1 MYHIRP
7 IQSADDP
14 RIAAIIRANLEAY
27 RLDIPGT
34 AYFDPELDHLSRYY
48 GAEPDQRAYFILE
61 DDQSQV
67 LGGVGVAEFSG
78 LDACAELQKLYLTD
92 GLKGRGLGRRL
103 LERAEDA
110 ARTLGY
116 RRLYLETHSAL
127 VPALRLYEA
136 AGFTRIAQPETVL
149 HTTMDR
155 FYLKEL

>member
-7 IQSADDP
+7 IQPTDDP
-14 RIAAIIRANLEAY
+14 LIAAIIRANLEAY

-48 GAEPDQRAYFILE
+48 GADPARRAYFILE
-61 DDQSQV
+61 DGAV

-78 LDACAELQKLYLTD
+78 PDACAELQKLYLAD

-103 LERAEDA
+103 LETAEDA

>member
-1 MYHIRP
+1 MYTIRP
-7 IQSADDP
+7 IQAADDAK
-14 RIAAIIRANLEAY
+14 IAAIIRSNLEAY
-27 RLDIPGT
+27 RLDVPGT

-48 GAEPDQRAYFILE
+48 AGDPARRAYFILE
-61 DDQSQV
+61 DGAV

-78 LDACAELQKLYLTD
+78 LEDCAELQKLYLAD
-92 GLKGRGLGRRL
+92 GLKGRGLGRQL
-103 LERAEDA
+103 LETAEDA

-136 AGFTRIAQPETVL
+136 AGFTQISQPETVL

>member
-7 IQSADDP
+7 IQPADDP
-14 RIAAIIRANLEAY
+14 SIAAIIRANLEAY
-27 RLDIPGT
+27 HLDIPGT

-48 GAEPDQRAYFILE
+48 AADPDRRAYFILE
-61 DDQSQV
+61 DGAV

-78 LDACAELQKLYLTD
+78 LDACVELQKLYLTD
-92 GLKGRGLGRRL
+92 SLKGRGLGRRL
-103 LERAEDA
+103 LEAAENA

>member
-7 IQSADDP
+7 IQPADDP
-14 RIAAIIRANLEAY
+14 QIAAIIRANLEAY

-34 AYFDPELDHLSRYY
+34 AYFDPELDHLSRFY
-48 GAEPDQRAYFILE
+48 GADPDRRAYFILE

-67 LGGVGVAEFSG
+67 LGGVGTAEFSG

>member
-7 IQSADDP
+7 IQPADDP
-14 RIAAIIRANLEAY
+14 SIAAIIRANLEAY
-27 RLDIPGT
+27 HLDIPGT

-48 GAEPDQRAYFILE
+48 AADPDRRAYFILE
-61 DDQSQV
+61 DGAV

-78 LDACAELQKLYLTD
+78 LDACVELQKLYLTD
-92 GLKGRGLGRRL
+92 SLKGRGLGRRL
-103 LERAEDA
+103 LEAAEDA